1 MSQHASSVIA
11 LPPVEQ
17 SAPVAERP
25 LPAPQVPAPQVPAS
39 RPFAQ
44 PEESRSGG
52 ARPLRPLDVA
62 ECALCGF
69 AHPLG
74 LMVADGGAAC
84 ADVRWYCKDTRS
96 CTERWVMA
104 HAEAV
109 RAEVTSGP
117 GAGRAGNV
125 HPLSAAS

>member
-1 MSQHASSVIA
+1 MSLHASSVIA

-17 SAPVAERP
+17 SS
-25 LPAPQVPAPQVPAS
+25 PAPERQLPAPQVPAS
-39 RPFAQ
+39 RPFAE

-104 HAEAV
+104 HADAA
-109 RAEVTSGP
+109 RAGVTSGP
-117 GAGRAGNV
+117 GAGQASKV